1 MDKIILVTPNIQLK
15 SKALDYRQEHF
26 DFGETVINGSELFD
40 KTPCYEEWLERITAN
55 SNKKT
60 VDPNW
65 VLTDT
70 FFAIRV
76 SDNRIIGI
84 ADLRYELNDFL
95 KDLGNC
101 GYSVRPSERNKG
113 YASEILK
120 QICTLAKEH
129 GLANLQL
136 SVERENTA
144 SIKTILRNG
153 GCYSR
158 SFKFGNEEADVYSIN
173 LSIGK
178 QFELAKEPQAS
189 SHFMKKKSNVKER

>member
-40 KTPCYEEWLERITAN
+40 KTPCYEAWLERITAN

-120 QICTLAKEH
+120 QICALAKEH
-129 GLANLQL
+129 GLDNLQL

-153 GCYSR
+153 GRYSR

-173 LSIGK
+173 LPSGK

>member
-101 GYSVRPSERNKG
+101 GYSVRPSERNNG
-113 YASEILK
+113 YASESYPRS
-120 QICTLAKEH
+120 
-129 GLANLQL
+129 L
-136 SVERENTA
+136 SV
-144 SIKTILRNG
+144 SH
-153 GCYSR
+153 
-158 SFKFGNEEADVYSIN
+158 ADGPLFLVCGEMEVT
-173 LSIGK
+173 L
-178 QFELAKEPQAS
+178 
-189 SHFMKKKSNVKER
+189 

>member
-40 KTPCYEEWLERITAN
+40 KTPCYEEWLE
-55 SNKKT
+55 K
-60 VDPNW
+60 
-65 VLTDT
+65 
-70 FFAIRV
+70 
-76 SDNRIIGI
+76 IIGI

-120 QICTLAKEH
+120 QICALAKEH
-129 GLANLQL
+129 GLDNLQL

-173 LSIGK
+173 LSSGK